1 MLRRSF
7 LQLGVLGAVVSS
19 VSLDLVRKTQAKA
32 RSTWERFISQPTFQR
47 PQNSETVVLE
57 VTTAPITVLG
67 KSVVRGCIRQVDGTR
82 GYTTSQNKGINLE
95 LINQLPVPTTVHWHG
110 LVLPNAMD
118 GVPFVTQPPIPPGQ
132 RQRIHYPLVQNGT
145 FWMHSHYGLQTQNY
159 VAEPFVILNE
169 QQERWADRTI
179 TVMLRDFSFTP
190 ASEILNNVVAGERGG
205 DTAMAK
211 SLADFDWKKTRPL
224 LIQDW
229 DEEIQRFH
237 WKLKDERLMMP
248 PDVVYDALLANERS
262 LDAPEI
268 IDVEPGET
276 VAIRWIA
283 GSAFMSFFLD
293 LGDLEGELL
302 RTDANP
308 VEPISGSVF
317 QLSVAQRLTL
327 RIKVPEE
334 PGVFPLLALGERSN
348 LRCGVV
354 LRSNRKLSVPEL
366 DPQTDQW
373 TGSLDFT
380 QEKQLRAQKPL
391 AARAANNTIPIAL
404 TGPAPN
410 YTWGMNDRFYP
421 YRDPYWVEEGQ
432 RVEMVFSNPTPM
444 GHPMHLHGH
453 EFQIL
458 EINGQPLAG
467 PMRDTV
473 YVPKGE
479 TCRIAFDANN
489 PGIWAFHCHIS
500 YHDVRGMFNVV
511 AYRSAD
517 LSWWNPTGFSQ
528 EHLTF

>member
-1 MLRRSF
+1 
-7 LQLGVLGAVVSS
+7 
-19 VSLDLVRKTQAKA
+19 
-32 RSTWERFISQPTFQR
+32 
-47 PQNSETVVLE
+47 
-57 VTTAPITVLG
+57 
-67 KSVVRGCIRQVDGTR
+67 
-82 GYTTSQNKGINLE
+82 
-95 LINQLPVPTTVHWHG
+95 
-110 LVLPNAMD
+110 
-118 GVPFVTQPPIPPGQ
+118 
-132 RQRIHYPLVQNGT
+132 
-145 FWMHSHYGLQTQNY
+145 
-159 VAEPFVILNE
+159 
-169 QQERWADRTI
+169 
-179 TVMLRDFSFTP
+179 MLRDFSFTP

-205 DTAMAK
+205 GTAMAK
-211 SLADFDWKKTRPL
+211 SLADFDWKKPRPL
-224 LIQDW
+224 LIQHW

-237 WKLKDERLMMP
+237 WKQEDESLMMA

-293 LGDLEGELL
+293 FGDLEGELL

-354 LRSNRKLSVPEL
+354 LRSSRKLSVPDL
-366 DPQTDQW
+366 APQTDQW
-373 TGSLDFT
+373 SGSLDFT
-380 QEKQLRAQKPL
+380 QDKQLRARKPL
-391 AARAANNTIPIAL
+391 VAFASNNTIPIAL
-404 TGPAPN
+404 TGPAPQ
-410 YTWGMNDRFYP
+410 YTWGLNDRFYP

-458 EINGQPLAG
+458 EIDGQPLAG

-473 YVPKGE
+473 YVPKGG

-500 YHDVRGMFNVV
+500 YHHVRGMFNVV

-517 LSWWNPTGFSQ
+517 LSWWNPTGFSH
-528 EHLTF
+528 EHLPF